1 MSAFTPP
8 RADFKGGKQS
18 EDSPAISRSIFTP
31 STTLC
36 LFASELSTGWLHERC
51 WINPHRLGL
60 EFLPETA
67 ESVGRRFLNMTP
79 FRGIFGGA
87 VGEVKSSHPHG
98 SSALTGHMTVMWAA
112 RCAHNNTAS
121 AAIHPRINSFLFCA
135 QIPWWRGQEFSRS
148 RAKGVGAWNREWGI
162 IFFLFS
168 KRPTTIDDDVKAG
181 GYEVVWD
188 NPPVCPAFSRQH
200 TRW

>member
-18 EDSPAISRSIFTP
+18 EDAPAISRSIFTP

-36 LFASELSTGWLHERC
+36 LFAGELSTGWLHERR

-67 ESVGRRFLNMTP
+67 ESVGRRFRNMAP
-79 FRGIFGGA
+79 FRGMFGSV
-87 VGEVKSSHPHG
+87 VGEVESRRPHG

-112 RCAHNNTAS
+112 RCAHNNITS
-121 AAIHPRINSFLFCA
+121 RINPSTNQFIPVLCA
-135 QIPWWRGQEFSRS
+135 NTTLARPRTSLGRGARGE
-148 RAKGVGAWNREWGI
+148 GNRCMELRVASYLL
-162 IFFLFS
+162 FFLYQ
-168 KRPTTIDDDVKAG
+168 TANCYG
-181 GYEVVWD
+181 
-188 NPPVCPAFSRQH
+188 
-200 TRW
+200 